1 MVETVFIGQIFLNSM
16 KSKCL
21 FHIGCLLLLPA
32 LQGNAQ
38 PDASAAFD
46 SGYVETGN
54 PFALHLS
61 VPEHYGQPDGADF
74 STWKAQ
80 FPSENILSRT
90 GWKRQGGRWVSDYT
104 LIAFDSAQ
112 LALPPLRIGLPSG
125 DTLMTN
131 ALELQVLPTP
141 APGDPAQML
150 GIKAIRREPAN
161 LIDYLKPLWPVAA
174 GVLILALAIWWLLY
188 DRKKTGLQ
196 AGHPPPHELAFRKLN
211 ALQQKQYWQ
220 HGSIK
225 TYYSEL
231 THIAREYLEHRYAV
245 PALESPSDEI
255 LRGLMRTDIPAP
267 FISALAD
274 LLRWADLAKFAKG
287 TPPAHFHEQAFQE
300 VWRLVE
306 QTQLRETFTDLPQPT
321 LHHP

>member
-1 MVETVFIGQIFLNSM
+1 M

-80 FPSENILSRT
+80 FPSENILSQT

-112 LALPPLRIGLPSG
+112 LALPPLRIGLPGG

-141 APGDPAQML
+141 APGNPAQML

-161 LIDYLKPLWPVAA
+161 LTDYLKPLWPVAA

-196 AGHPPPHELAFRKLN
+196 AGHPPPHEAGFSKTERAATKTILAARQYQNVLFRIDP
-211 ALQQKQYWQ
+211 YRPRV
-220 HGSIK
+220 SR
-225 TYYSEL
+225 TS
-231 THIAREYLEHRYAV
+231 
-245 PALESPSDEI
+245 
-255 LRGLMRTDIPAP
+255 LRGTRPRDTIRRNSARIDANGYPGAVYFRLGRPA
-267 FISALAD
+267 ALGRPGQVCQRNA
-274 LLRWADLAKFAKG
+274 AG
-287 TPPAHFHEQAFQE
+287 T
-300 VWRLVE
+300 LS
-306 QTQLRETFTDLPQPT
+306 
-321 LHHP
+321 